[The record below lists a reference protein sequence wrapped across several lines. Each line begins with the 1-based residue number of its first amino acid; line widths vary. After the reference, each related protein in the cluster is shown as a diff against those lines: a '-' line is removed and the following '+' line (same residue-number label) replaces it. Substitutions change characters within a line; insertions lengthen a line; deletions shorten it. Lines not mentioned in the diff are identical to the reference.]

1 MPESVK
7 VLLNHKLLTFNV
19 YDESEVHLVFE
30 NQKPQIIKVLIGAD
44 GYNSAIRAITVG
56 DGAPLYTGTMSL
68 RGILKLED
76 IATKLPEAAW
86 AFPFLERR
94 GFMMIVG
101 QRKNFWI
108 MDSGPG
114 LLAWT
119 TTAER
124 ASPEKSSDA
133 YRAALEGFDT
143 FPDLAKSLIRA
154 TDPAAIVETGVCDR
168 LPVDQWYALL
178 TSSDSFVWLREKAC

>member
-1 MPESVK
+1 
-7 VLLNHKLLTFNV
+7 
-19 YDESEVHLVFE
+19 
-30 NQKPQIIKVLIGAD
+30 
-44 GYNSAIRAITVG
+44 
-56 DGAPLYTGTMSL
+56 MSL

-86 AFPFLERR
+86 AFPFLERQ

-124 ASPEKSSDA
+124 ASPEKCSDA

-178 TSSDSFVWLREKAC
+178 TNSVCLAARKSLLTVAAELFQSAPAGCSHTRD